1 MDWPGFVAGLALDG
15 AARQLAE
22 NSGMESSSP
31 FDLRLSLERRNEH
44 LLTDKLRNRLI
55 EAVQARIGSRV
66 KVHFRLTDEV
76 GDTAAAQ
83 VADQAKEKLR
93 QAHKIIDN
101 DQEIKDLVDMF
112 GGEVVADSVQ
122 PVRNESNGD

>member
-1 MDWPGFVAGLALDG
+1 M
-15 AARQLAE
+15 
-22 NSGMESSSP
+22 
-31 FDLRLSLERRNEH
+31 
-44 LLTDKLRNRLI
+44 
-55 EAVQARIGSRV
+55 
-66 KVHFRLTDEV
+66 TDEV